1 MVLCQV
7 APAASLVYTSNVAAT
22 QPDISRRVNILGVR
36 IHNCD
41 EAGAVQAIEGFLR
54 EQPARLHQVCTVNPE
69 FVMEARRNPAFRD
82 LLNRVDLA
90 TPDGVGI
97 VAAARLLGTPVKG
110 RATGVALVD
119 RLARLSAEEGYSLFL
134 LGAAPGVAEEAADA
148 LRRRYP
154 RVRIAGTY
162 AGSPQEEDL
171 PDILGRLASAQPDVL
186 MVAYGAPRQ
195 DMWIR
200 EHRDVLPPSIKVAM
214 GVGGV
219 FDYLSG
225 RAPLAPRIVRRAGLE
240 WLYRLAT
247 QPWRWRRI
255 LRVFA
260 FAALALRAAIVKRE
274 T

>member
-1 MVLCQV
+1 
-7 APAASLVYTSNVAAT
+7 VAAT
-22 QPDISRRVNILGVR
+22 QPDISRRVDILGVR

-41 EAGAVQAIEGFLR
+41 EAGAVQVIEGFLR
-54 EQPARLHQVCTVNPE
+54 ERPARLHQVCTVNPE
-69 FVMEARRNPAFRD
+69 FVMEARRDPAFKH
-82 LLNRVDLA
+82 LLNTVDLA

-119 RLARLSAEEGYSLFL
+119 QLARLSAEQGYSLFL
-134 LGAAPGVAEEAADA
+134 LGAAPGVAEEAANT

-162 AGSPQEEDL
+162 AGSPQEKDL
-171 PDILGRLASAQPDVL
+171 PGIVTRLSSTQPDVL

-195 DMWIR
+195 DLWIR
-200 EHRDVLPPSIKVAM
+200 ENRDALPASIKVAM

-225 RAPLAPRIVRRAGLE
+225 SAPLAPRIIRRIGLE

-260 FAALALRAAIVKRE
+260 FAALALKAAIVKRK